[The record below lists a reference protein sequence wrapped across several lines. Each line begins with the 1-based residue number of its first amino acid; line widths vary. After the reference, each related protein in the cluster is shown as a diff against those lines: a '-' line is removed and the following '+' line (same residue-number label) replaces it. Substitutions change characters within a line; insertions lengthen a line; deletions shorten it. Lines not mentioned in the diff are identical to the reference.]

1 MNTIDRLLMVISA
14 TRYLPP
20 FGEEHKENVAT
31 PICGCRSVKVLGLVV
46 RGSRLF
52 RFDVGERARCCHLG
66 LSCLRRLS
74 AGEEVLVRGVSSG
87 AEFRMKKAAKKMTA
101 GGGQSRYF

>member
-1 MNTIDRLLMVISA
+1 MVISA

-20 FGEEHKENVAT
+20 FGEEHKENFAA
-31 PICGCRSVKVLGLVV
+31 PICGCSSVKVLGLADCD
-46 RGSRLF
+46 SRLF
-52 RFDVGERARCCHLG
+52 RSDVGKRARCCHLG
-66 LSCLRRLS
+66 LSCLRRIS
-74 AGEEVLVRGVSSG
+74 TGEEVLVGGVSSG

>member
-20 FGEEHKENVAT
+20 FGEEHKENFAT
-31 PICGCRSVKVLGLVV
+31 PICGCSSVKVLGLVV

-52 RFDVGERARCCHLG
+52 RSDVD
-66 LSCLRRLS
+66 
-74 AGEEVLVRGVSSG
+74 AGMSGVVLLVLVPCS
-87 AEFRMKKAAKKMTA
+87 A
-101 GGGQSRYF
+101 